1 MIKGVIFSQIILSI
15 FLAALFFCAPG
26 GAFAHCDTMDG
37 PVVADAKIA
46 LEKADITPV
55 LKWVKKEAEP
65 ELKTAF
71 DKAIAESSKGEQEKI
86 KAEGEFFDTLVR
98 LHRQGEG
105 VDFTGIKPAGTDL
118 GPAVTG
124 ADKALE
130 NGSADSLVQ
139 LLTEE
144 VNKGVRERF
153 NNAIEKKKRAE
164 ENVEAGRAFVQAYV
178 EFIHYVEGLYL
189 NAQGK
194 LSHSEGAP
202 RLEPEAEHKQ

>member
-1 MIKGVIFSQIILSI
+1 MVRGISLRYLKLSLFLPLFIFCVFTL
-15 FLAALFFCAPG
+15 
-26 GAFAHCDTMDG
+26 AFAHCDTMDG
-37 PVVADAKIA
+37 SVVADAKIA
-46 LEKADITPV
+46 LEKADITPA

-105 VDFTGIKPAGTDL
+105 ADFTGVKPAGTDL

-153 NNAIEKKKRAE
+153 NNALEKKKRAQDS
-164 ENVEAGRAFVQAYV
+164 VEAGRAFVQAYV

-194 LSHSEGAP
+194 LSHSEGTP
-202 RLEPEAEHKQ
+202 RLEPEAEHK